1 VQAVPEVY
9 SMSKSRLLLVGLAVG
24 CIAAAA
30 CVKSTP
36 RSTPV
41 PTPTTQ
47 ATSAAAATPPGQQAV
62 PTPQSVPI
70 STTQRFGLFLEIE
83 GLGEEN
89 IVRGDSV
96 VARGQTTPDAILS
109 INGVIVAVS
118 PDGTFEVQLALEP
131 GPNVL
136 EVVASDLDGNEV
148 SKVIAVVSLPEGV
161 QS

>member
-1 VQAVPEVY
+1 
-9 SMSKSRLLLVGLAVG
+9 MSKSRLLLVGLAVAG
-24 CIAAAA
+24 IIAAA

-41 PTPTTQ
+41 PTPSTQ
-47 ATSAAAATPPGQQAV
+47 ATPTAAATPPGQQAA
-62 PTPQSVPI
+62 PTSTPQSVPV
-70 STTQRFGLFLEIE
+70 STTQRFGLFLQIE

-109 INGVIVAVS
+109 INGVIVSVS

-148 SKVIAVVSLPEGV
+148 SKVIAVVSLPEGA

>member
-9 SMSKSRLLLVGLAVG
+9 SMSKSRLLLVGLAVA
-24 CIAAAA
+24 CIATAA

-36 RSTPV
+36 RSTAV
-41 PTPTTQ
+41 PPPTTQ
-47 ATSAAAATPPGQQAV
+47 ATAVPTPPGQQAAPS
-62 PTPQSVPI
+62 PTPQSVPV

-83 GLGEEN
+83 GLGDEN

-109 INGVIVAVS
+109 INGVIVSVS
-118 PDGTFEVQLALEP
+118 SDGTFEVQLALEP